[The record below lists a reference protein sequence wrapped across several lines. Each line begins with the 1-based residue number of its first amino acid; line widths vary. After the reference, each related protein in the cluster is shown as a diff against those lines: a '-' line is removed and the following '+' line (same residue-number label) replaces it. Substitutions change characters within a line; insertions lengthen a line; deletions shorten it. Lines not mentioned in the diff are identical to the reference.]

1 MSPWGTRK
9 GSLEEVRTMMGI
21 EKWIESDLLNPGKEM
36 GKKRRWSSSGL
47 YAEALRLRWGNA
59 LWMAVPRRR

>member
-1 MSPWGTRK
+1 
-9 GSLEEVRTMMGI
+9 MMGI